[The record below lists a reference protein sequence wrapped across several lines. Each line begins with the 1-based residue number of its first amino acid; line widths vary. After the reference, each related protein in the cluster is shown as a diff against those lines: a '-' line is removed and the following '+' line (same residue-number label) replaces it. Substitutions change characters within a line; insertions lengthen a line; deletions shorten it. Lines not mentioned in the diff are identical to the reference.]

1 MAASSSAS
9 KKRSATVFSRDE
21 IGVEQLQSLKEKFAD
36 GDLNEKEFVSLF
48 REIIDSSLS
57 ETQLTELYVR
67 VCFALATRAHCIVR
81 LICVFRVVR
90 IACAGSRRSMPTR
103 MALSTGTSS
112 QTYVR
117 ATMALLSVHRTERLA
132 D

>member
-1 MAASSSAS
+1 MAANSSSNPS

-57 ETQLTELYVR
+57 ETQLTEL
-67 VCFALATRAHCIVR
+67 
-81 LICVFRVVR
+81 
-90 IACAGSRRSMPTR
+90 
-103 MALSTGTSS
+103 
-112 QTYVR
+112 
-117 ATMALLSVHRTERLA
+117 
-132 D
+132 